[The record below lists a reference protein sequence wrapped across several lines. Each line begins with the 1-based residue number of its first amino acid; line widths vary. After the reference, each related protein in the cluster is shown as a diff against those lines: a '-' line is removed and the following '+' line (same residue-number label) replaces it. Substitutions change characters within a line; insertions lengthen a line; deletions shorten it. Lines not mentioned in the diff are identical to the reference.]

1 MLTSVAAGRRVA
13 QRAIVWQV
21 IAVALAAGA
30 LLLLRGMPWA
40 LGALG
45 GGGAV
50 VVGSA
55 LSGLLALGGGVSPA
69 TGALARMLL
78 GVLVKW
84 VVVIGVLVL
93 AVGVAGLPPAAV
105 LAGVIA
111 AMVAQ
116 VLAMARL

>member
-21 IAVALAAGA
+21 FAVALAAVA
-30 LLLLRGMPWA
+30 LFLLRGGAWA
-40 LGALG
+40 AGGLG

-50 VVGSA
+50 IAGSA

-93 AVGVAGLPPAAV
+93 AVGVAGMPPAAV
-105 LAGVIA
+105 LTGVIA

-116 VLAMARL
+116 VLAIARL

>member
-1 MLTSVAAGRRVA
+1 VLTSVAAGRRVA
-13 QRAIVWQV
+13 QRALVWQML
-21 IAVALAAGA
+21 AVALVAGA
-30 LLLLRGMPWA
+30 LLLFRGMPWA
-40 LGALG
+40 LGGVG

-50 VVGSA
+50 VAGSA

-93 AVGVAGLPPAAV
+93 AVGVAGLPPVAV